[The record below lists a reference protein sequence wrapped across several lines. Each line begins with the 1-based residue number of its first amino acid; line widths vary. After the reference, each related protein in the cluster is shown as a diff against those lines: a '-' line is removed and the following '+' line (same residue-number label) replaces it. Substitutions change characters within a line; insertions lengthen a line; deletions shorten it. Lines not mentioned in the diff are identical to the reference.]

1 MQRLTENWKGATAE
15 SAVRAV
21 ASTNG
26 GGGLGTWEHDLPR
39 ILKWGTS
46 SFVKSGGLI
55 FSCANFASILRSVM
69 SYVSLM
75 YVCALCTD
83 NKVACN
89 GAGLACL
96 IFALNS
102 FL

>member
-1 MQRLTENWKGATAE
+1 MQRLTENWKGATAK

-26 GGGLGTWEHDLPR
+26 GLGTWEQDLPR
-39 ILKWGTS
+39 ILKWGLK
-46 SFVKSGGLI
+46 FFCKKWGFDFFLVLI
-55 FSCANFASILRSVM
+55 LLQYCEVSCHV
-69 SYVSLM
+69 
-75 YVCALCTD
+75 CTD

-89 GAGLACL
+89 GAGVACL

-102 FL
+102 FIIKYT